1 MTDFLINTLL
11 FPSNLETN
19 QLEFIR
25 GWLGLA
31 LILVNAIIWAWLF
44 LEWHKF
50 WSAAVLASSWM
61 LLVGLVALVLVTI
74 EVWRIDTALSN
85 HLKDELRDISNNTRK
100 SNFWAPP
107 SIANSRMNSPS
118 TRSAT
123 CASWAC
129 GD

>member
-85 HLKDELRDISNNTRK
+85 HLKDDYAIYQTTRA
-100 SNFWAPP
+100 NRTFGRPPP
-107 SIANSRMNSPS
+107 SPIPA
-118 TRSAT
+118 
-123 CASWAC
+123 
-129 GD
+129 